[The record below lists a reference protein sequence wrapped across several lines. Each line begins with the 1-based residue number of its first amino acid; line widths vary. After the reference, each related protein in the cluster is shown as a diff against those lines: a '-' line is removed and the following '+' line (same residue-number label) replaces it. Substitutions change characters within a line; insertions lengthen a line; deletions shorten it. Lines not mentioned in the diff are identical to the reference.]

1 MASRPPHPKQQPH
14 RASGVPDGVPVF
26 VEMPLPQPQQLD
38 GLITDGLVLRC
49 SGDRSS
55 GLYGNSEEILR
66 LLAGDALVEEYDDPS
81 WTTFPEVAAALQA
94 LDPSLR
100 DCFCVA
106 VCRGLGVWA
115 VGVASR
121 ARNRGDAAR
130 IALAAAIAAQSFVAG
145 EALPDQ
151 LSHYTAFMA
160 FLVGVSTALGIE
172 TS

>member
-1 MASRPPHPKQQPH
+1 MATRPPHPTQQPH
-14 RASGVPDGVPVF
+14 RVAGVPDGVPVF
-26 VEMPLPQPQQLD
+26 VEMSLPQPQQLD

-55 GLYGNSEEILR
+55 GLYGNSDEILR

-100 DCFCVA
+100 DCFCVT

-115 VGVASR
+115 VGIASR
-121 ARNRGDAAR
+121 ARNRGDASR
-130 IALAAAIAAQSFVAG
+130 IALAGAIAAQSLVAS
-145 EALPDQ
+145 EALPAQ
-151 LSHYTAFMA
+151 LSHYTPFMI
-160 FLVGVSTALGIE
+160 FLGEVCAALGIE

>member
-1 MASRPPHPKQQPH
+1 MAIRPPRPKQPH
-14 RASGVPDGVPVF
+14 GGPRVVADAPVF

-100 DCFCVA
+100 DCFCVT

-145 EALPDQ
+145 GALPDQ

-160 FLVGVSTALGIE
+160 FLVEISAALGIE

>member
-1 MASRPPHPKQQPH
+1 MATRPPHPKQQPH
-14 RASGVPDGVPVF
+14 RASGVPGGVPVF

-100 DCFCVA
+100 DCICVA

-115 VGVASR
+115 VGVGSR
-121 ARNRGDAAR
+121 ARNRRDASR
-130 IALAAAIAAQSFVAG
+130 IALAGAIAAQSLVAS
-145 EALPDQ
+145 EALPAQ
-151 LSHYTAFMA
+151 LSHYTPFMV
-160 FLVGVSTALGIE
+160 FLGETCVALGIGA
-172 TS
+172 